1 MKEMVYQPVDSQP
14 QTWKVFG
21 AMFKGFV
28 RQAGII
34 VLILM
39 IGGSFWIMNATKAL
53 DVGILS
59 FIRSTHGLEKY
70 KVFKVIGV
78 DNAVIV
84 LIMLMFSLF
93 GAIFGMSEESI
104 AFVIILVP
112 LAISMGYDSIVGIAM
127 CYLGAHIGFAGA
139 MLNPFTIGIAQGIAG
154 LPLFSGLEYRFF
166 CWIVINFVG
175 IAFVLWYA
183 HRIKKNPKR
192 SPMYELDSYWR
203 DKAAGDEEENGFH
216 TPLSAW
222 ISYGLTLA
230 ALILFS
236 VYYPMT
242 ALKVGNSAPL
252 HLPAVPVATGLFALL
267 GLISLRRTVHYFILN
282 VLLFTIIFLI
292 IGVLGY
298 GWYIME
304 IAALFLA
311 MGIASGLA
319 MGYGGNRQVKL
330 FLDGAR
336 DIVSAA
342 MVVGLAGG
350 IIIILEDGRVIDSIF
365 HKMASTLRDASQF
378 QAVSSMY
385 VIQTL
390 INLVLPSGSAK
401 AALTMPIMAPFSD

>member
-1 MKEMVYQPVDSQP
+1 
-14 QTWKVFG
+14 
-21 AMFKGFV
+21 
-28 RQAGII
+28 
-34 VLILM
+34 
-39 IGGSFWIMNATKAL
+39 
-53 DVGILS
+53 
-59 FIRSTHGLEKY
+59 
-70 KVFKVIGV
+70 
-78 DNAVIV
+78 
-84 LIMLMFSLF
+84 
-93 GAIFGMSEESI
+93 
-104 AFVIILVP
+104 
-112 LAISMGYDSIVGIAM
+112 
-127 CYLGAHIGFAGA
+127 
-139 MLNPFTIGIAQGIAG
+139 
-154 LPLFSGLEYRFF
+154 
-166 CWIVINFVG
+166 
-175 IAFVLWYA
+175 
-183 HRIKKNPKR
+183 
-192 SPMYELDSYWR
+192 MYELDSYWR
-203 DKAAGDEEENGFH
+203 DKASGNEEVIGFH

-252 HLPAVPVATGLFALL
+252 HLPAIPVATGLFALL

-319 MGYGGNRQVKL
+319 MGYGGNLQVKL

-350 IIIILEDGRVIDSIF
+350 IIIILEDGKVIDSIF

-401 AALTMPIMAPFSD
+401 AALTMPIMAPFSDLINLSRQATVMAFQFGDGFTNMITPTSGVLIGALGIAKIPYDKWLRWVWPLILIFFILGLILLIPTVTMKLNGF